1 MASHHLLEVEEVCDE
16 VLVLQD
22 GEIQARGRLDD
33 LLGGDAHA
41 IVVRGLD
48 AGGLDAVA
56 AAARARGGDVL
67 RVERP
72 RDHLFALVRRLR
84 QARGGTGR

>member
-1 MASHHLLEVEEVCDE
+1 
-16 VLVLQD
+16 
-22 GEIQARGRLDD
+22 
-33 LLGGDAHA
+33 
-41 IVVRGLD
+41 VRGLD

-72 RDHLFALVRRLR
+72 RDHLFALFRRLR